1 MAMCAEK
8 VFLAACPSRP
18 ILDQISDK
26 WSMMIIAVLDE
37 GPLRFNVIKRSLE
50 GITQKALTQTL
61 RRLERNG
68 LVERRVIPAS
78 PVAVEYAIT
87 SLGRSL
93 QPAFASL
100 YDWIMGH
107 LPDIE
112 RAQRR
117 FDKQKRA

>member
-8 VFLAACPSRP
+8 VFMAECPSRP

-26 WSMMIIAVLDE
+26 WSMMTLAVLDE
-37 GPLRFNVIKRSLE
+37 GPLRFNVLKRRLE

-78 PVAVEYAIT
+78 PIAVEYSI
-87 SLGRSL
+87 SPLGRSL

-100 YDWIMGH
+100 HDWIMAH

-117 FDKQKRA
+117 FDKHKRA

>member
-1 MAMCAEK
+1 MALCEEK
-8 VFLAACPSRP
+8 SFVEHCPSRP

-26 WSMMIIAVLDE
+26 WSMMIITVLDE
-37 GPLRFNVIKRSLE
+37 RPLRFNAIKHRLE
-50 GITQKALTQTL
+50 GVTQKALTQTL

-68 LVERRVIPAS
+68 LVDRRVIPTS

-87 SLGRSL
+87 PLGRSL

-100 YDWIMGH
+100 YGWIMGH
-107 LPDIE
+107 LPEIE

-117 FDKQKRA
+117 FDRQKKP